1 MRQKESTQMEQTNER
16 ITSPEKLDGY
26 LRVVRPS
33 MWIAFAAVFTVVAAI
48 FIWACMDELT
58 ISIKHVG
65 FVMNHEAFFS
75 LSENQGELVHVGDEF
90 TMDGKKAVI
99 KDISNNPQESFSE
112 GSQNE
117 EAEEP
122 SDSVYRVTADTDLP
136 DGVYEAVIRVEGVK
150 PISFLFG

>member
-1 MRQKESTQMEQTNER
+1 MEQTNER

-26 LRVVRPS
+26 LRVIRPS
-33 MWIAFAAVFTVVAAI
+33 MWIAFAAVFTVVMAI
-48 FIWACMDELT
+48 FIWACMDEMT

-75 LSENQGELVHVGDEF
+75 LSENQGELVEVGDEF
-90 TMDGKKAVI
+90 TIGGKKAFI
-99 KDISNNPQESFSE
+99 KDISGDSQELFLE
-112 GSQNE
+112 EIQHE

-122 SDSVYRVTADTDLP
+122 SESAYIVTADTDLP